1 MNLSHN
7 PASYISTPDTYFD
20 TDTGI
25 TYTVIQDDWVE
36 DPRDLLLENYNHEIF
51 IYASDMHSF
60 DHVLQVRN
68 YSDAI
73 NDFWDLVSE
82 EGIEPNVAAD
92 NVSSEDAEHD
102 LHTMTLRGY
111 SQSDWCDVVI
121 VCPTGDTTWSDSL
134 RQYKQYLYGDVY
146 AVDCDLP
153 GTESLAGIYADDAEE
168 AIGFYI
174 ANENLTPDRI
184 VGGAP
189 ELRLQDVRGHLGDHV
204 ATDARIATAMTQYN
218 RQINALAAE
227 IAQDIID
234 IDETEG

>member
-1 MNLSHN
+1 MNLNHT
-7 PASYISTPDTYFD
+7 PAHTMTTPDSYYD

-25 TYTVIQDDWVE
+25 TYTVTQDDWAE

-60 DHVLQVRN
+60 DHVPQVRN
-68 YSDAI
+68 YSSAV
-73 NDFWDLVSE
+73 NHFWDLVSE
-82 EGIEPNVAAD
+82 EGIDPDVAAD

-111 SQSDWCDVVI
+111 SQSDWCDVVV
-121 VCPTGDTTWSDSL
+121 VCPTDDTTWSDSL

-146 AVDCDLP
+146 TVDCDLP
-153 GTESLAGIYADDAEE
+153 GTESLAGIYADDDEE

-174 ANENLTPDRI
+174 ANEDLTADRI
-184 VGGAP
+184 VGSAP
-189 ELRLQDVRGHLGDHV
+189 ELRLQDVRDRLGDHE
-204 ATDARIATAMTQYN
+204 ATDVRIATAMIQYN
-218 RQINALAAE
+218 RQITALAAE